1 MSDDG
6 DELNL
11 EDVEPGE
18 VDSPWVGDPGERERN
33 FAVGLFVLT
42 VVAAFVP
49 VVTPLPL
56 GYMLAVIV
64 WLVGALTLYLFG
76 YRRIQAGYDE
86 ELATARRAI
95 AGLAAAY
102 LVFQVLETSV
112 RILTIQQGGGIVQ
125 YRPYL
130 IAVAILVAIFAAVL
144 AEPERLVWFVAGI
157 FVGHFVVVQAL
168 RSLRARPV
176 VDDPVLGVVAYLSIL
191 AIPTALA
198 YLLVYRDAVRWLRNV
213 VS

>member
-6 DELNL
+6 DDLNL
-11 EDVEPGE
+11 EDIDPEE
-18 VDSPWVGDPGERERN
+18 VDSPWVGDPGEAERN

-56 GYMLAVIV
+56 GYVLAVIV
-64 WLVGALTLYLFG
+64 WLLGALTLYLFG
-76 YRRIQAGYDE
+76 YRRVQDGYDE
-86 ELATARRAI
+86 ELATARRAV

-112 RILTIQQGGGIVQ
+112 RILTSQQAGSLVE

-130 IAVAILVAIFAAVL
+130 IAVAVLVAIFAALL
-144 AEPERLVWFVAGI
+144 AKPERLVWFVAGI
-157 FVGHFVVVQAL
+157 FVGHFLVVQGL
-168 RSLRARPV
+168 RILSVQPV
-176 VDDPVLGVVAYLSIL
+176 VTDPVLGV
-191 AIPTALA
+191 LA
-198 YLLVYRDAVRWLRNV
+198 YLGILGVPTVLAYVLVYRDGARRLREG